1 MKKSLR
7 VLFVEDSE
15 DDAVLV
21 VEDLK
26 RAGFDPA
33 YERVDTAAAL
43 AAALNRKSW
52 DIVISDYSM
61 PSFSGTAAFELFQLS
76 EQDIPF
82 ISVSGSALGEK
93 SAVAM
98 MKAGVH
104 DYITKDDRSRL
115 APAIERE
122 LKAAA
127 ARREQRREHAA
138 AAHLAAVVESSEDAI
153 ISKTLDG
160 MVVSWNKAAEF
171 IFGYTA
177 LEMIGR
183 PISMLAPSGRADDLH
198 DILRQIR
205 RGEKVARFETVRVRK
220 DGTHIDVSITV
231 SPIKD
236 CKDEI
241 IGFSTIARDITDR
254 RREET
259 ERLKLIEDLTEAL
272 AHAKTLRGLL
282 PICASCK
289 RIRDDHGYW
298 EQVEVYIQKHSEAG
312 FTHGICPECA
322 GRFYPE
328 FATDYTSQPPEN
340 GNKAA

>member
-1 MKKSLR
+1 MKTPLR

-15 DDAVLV
+15 DDTFLI

-26 RAGFDPA
+26 RAGFDPVF
-33 YERVDTAAAL
+33 ERVDTAADL

-52 DIVISDYSM
+52 DVVISDYSM
-61 PSFSGTAAFELFQLS
+61 PSFSGAAAFELFQLS
-76 EQDIPF
+76 GQDIPF

-104 DYITKDDRSRL
+104 DYIMKDDRSRL
-115 APAIERE
+115 APVIERE
-122 LKAAA
+122 LKAAMV
-127 ARREQRREHAA
+127 RREQKREQAA
-138 AAHLAAVVESSEDAI
+138 AAHFAAVVESSEDAI

-160 MVVSWNKAAEF
+160 TVVSWNKAAEF
-171 IFGYTA
+171 IYGYTA

-183 PISMLAPSGRADDLH
+183 PISVLAPPSRVDELT
-198 DILRQIR
+198 DILLQIR
-205 RGEKVARFETVRVRK
+205 RGERVPRFETVRVRK
-220 DGTHIDVSITV
+220 DGRHVDLSMTV

-236 CKDEI
+236 SSGEV
-241 IGFSTIARDITDR
+241 IGVSTIARDISER
-254 RREET
+254 RREES

-298 EQVEVYIQKHSEAG
+298 EQVEVYIQKHSDAG

-328 FATDYTSQPPEN
+328 FATGNATSPPAD
-340 GNKAA
+340 GTKAA